1 MQEGSARKAA
11 SGHQHAPILS
21 ENSYLWLISYSPFQL
36 QTPKSSSVMLDRL
49 RAFFGRILGGGSS
62 APLIEDASDLGDENL
77 RTVPTDTSNP
87 FAREAQATFRS
98 RSLGGIPIGETVD
111 VDGSSHDEITITQPR
126 YLWLLDNGHGKE
138 QSGKRS
144 PFFEDGTRFEEW
156 AFNRDVVQRMAKRL
170 DKIGVQYYVVVPE
183 DNVGSFLRERVQ
195 RANQKESPLG
205 LPKIFVS
212 VHSNAIGLS
221 DWNNRAQGIEV
232 WHYPNSNS
240 GRHLASAFQRALL
253 KRLPDWA
260 DRGLK
265 SHTPGNS
272 KIFYVLA
279 NTSMPAV
286 LTENGFYTHEEEA
299 KLLMTDRV
307 RQTIADAHVDAII
320 ETEKCGWEELEVYPK
335 SMQIG

>member
-1 MQEGSARKAA
+1 
-11 SGHQHAPILS
+11 
-21 ENSYLWLISYSPFQL
+21 
-36 QTPKSSSVMLDRL
+36 MLDRL
-49 RAFFGRILGGGSS
+49 RAFISRLLGGGSS

-77 RTVPTDTSNP
+77 RTVPSDTSNP
-87 FAREAQATFRS
+87 FAKEAQATVRT

-111 VDGSSHDEITITQPR
+111 VDSSGHDDITITQPR

-144 PFFEDGTRFEEW
+144 PLFEDGTRFEEW
-156 AFNRDVVQRMAKRL
+156 EFNRDVVQRMAKRL

-221 DWNNRAQGIEV
+221 DWNNRARGIEV
-232 WHYPNSNS
+232 WHYPNSDS
-240 GRHLASAFQRALL
+240 GQRLASAFQRALL
-253 KRLPDWA
+253 KRLPDWV

-265 SHTPGNS
+265 AHTPNNR

-299 KLLMTDRV
+299 KLLMTDQV

-320 ETEKCGWEELEVYPK
+320 EAEKEGWEELEIYPK